1 MRKYGNVPQGY
12 LQPLAAVALTGML
25 SQFFSAPPA
34 EKQNLAPDLISTIES
49 AAQEAQKEIGAKLS
63 SKMEMTETARDA
75 LISGMVSVENVIQSA
90 HESVTRMNIKKRKAP
105 EDLQPKEHG
114 K

>member
-1 MRKYGNVPQGY
+1 LRKYGNVPQGY

-63 SKMEMTETARDA
+63 SKMEMTETK
-75 LISGMVSVENVIQSA
+75 LHVTHLSVVWFRW
-90 HESVTRMNIKKRKAP
+90 RMSYRVLTSLLL
-105 EDLQPKEHG
+105 E
-114 K
+114 